1 VDRIARAATSDY
13 EQLTRLG
20 QYCFGHDAGALDW
33 RWNHVWGAHL
43 GEPACEVTDRFLVW
57 KEEGRALGMLAIVPM
72 TLLWGAARIA
82 VAGVSSVATHPE
94 HRGRGIMSALLE
106 RACAEMQQAGYL
118 LSDLGGDRARYGN
131 YGWEPVGLQALL
143 QFGGK
148 YLRALPDPQAP
159 PVHVTAGDAR
169 AAAALLALCD
179 RRDPRYERGP
189 RQLEWLLHRRGA
201 EFWAIPDAGG
211 FACYLAAF
219 DDTVV
224 EYAGRP
230 DMLPG
235 LIKHFARMHSLDKVI
250 VRAPARFG
258 ASEEMLYRLCGYFTL
273 ATLHSWRIVRF
284 AELMRALAPAIASRV
299 RETDTA
305 PAPLALT
312 LADTGET
319 VTLRW
324 QADAVAVE
332 DGAGAAAT
340 LALDRRDM
348 ARLLLGPFT
357 EGLLAPLGAQGAQGR
372 PWAATFPLPFHCS
385 WMDTV

>member
-1 VDRIARAATSDY
+1 MDRISRAATSDY
-13 EQLTRLG
+13 EQLARLG

-43 GEPACEVTDRFLVW
+43 GGPSREITDRFLVW
-57 KEEGRALGMLAIVPM
+57 KEEGRVLGMLAIVPM
-72 TLLWGAARIA
+72 TLLWGGARIA

-106 RACAEMQQAGYL
+106 RACAEMHEADYL
-118 LSDLGGDRARYGN
+118 LSDLGGDRSRYGN

-201 EFWAIPDAGG
+201 EFWAIPDAAG
-211 FACYLAAF
+211 FACYIGAF

-230 DMLPG
+230 DLLPG

-250 VRAPARFG
+250 VRAPARFD
-258 ASEEMLYRLCGYFTL
+258 AAEELLYKACGYFTL
-273 ATLHSWRIVRF
+273 ATLHSMRVVQ
-284 AELMRALAPAIASRV
+284 LVPLLRALAPGVGARL
-299 RETDTA
+299 REAGAA
-305 PAPLALT
+305 PAPLSLA
-312 LADTGET
+312 LADGGEV

-324 QADAVAVE
+324 RTGELAVE

-340 LALDRRDM
+340 LSLGRRDM
-348 ARLLLGPFT
+348 IRLLLGPFT
-357 EGLLAPLGAQGAQGR
+357 EGLLAPLGTAGR
-372 PWAATFPLPFHCS
+372 AWAAAFPLPFHCS
-385 WMDTV
+385 WLDTV